1 MGRVSDRITNLFN
14 NERND
19 VAVTYKHEPKC
30 DAVVIA
36 SGNIDAVS
44 EKNNI
49 DQYKKNVC
57 GTEG

>member
-49 DQYKKNVC
+49 D
-57 GTEG
+57 